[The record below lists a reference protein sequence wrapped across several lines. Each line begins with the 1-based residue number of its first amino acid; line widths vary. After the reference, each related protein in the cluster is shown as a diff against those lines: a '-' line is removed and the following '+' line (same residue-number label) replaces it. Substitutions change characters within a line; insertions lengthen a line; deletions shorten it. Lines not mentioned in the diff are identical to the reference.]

1 MRYTLYDIYRV
12 FLFDDT
18 FLTSSCV
25 RNFDIDMR
33 FFENCRRRML
43 VFFLYAICGH
53 LLIIVIEIENL
64 KKDQFYEKF
73 TPV

>member
-1 MRYTLYDIYRV
+1 MECIYRV

-25 RNFDIDMR
+25 RNFEDIDMR
-33 FFENCRRRML
+33 FFANCRRRML